1 MKKKKDLKRTRK
13 EGKEDNMKKEETPSV
28 PSPPT
33 TDAKKKE
40 MEKLTK
46 QLEESCSSSE

>member
-13 EGKEDNMKKEETPSV
+13 EGSEDNMNKEVTPSV
-28 PSPPT
+28 LSPPT
-33 TDAKKKE
+33 RDAKKKE

-46 QLEESCSSSE
+46 